1 MRGRL
6 GGIGFTPLWIIALAL
21 SLLLILITDGARLFT
36 AKEDG
41 HAVATLLLEGLD
53 GATAEAL
60 ANETSFTLEGG
71 ARCRLLSLGE
81 IAPESVLFTDREGNI
96 RSLPSAHLL
105 CATVTLEIPGRAT
118 DDGFLAGGSRRLLC
132 GARVRIDGEKT
143 TATGLLLSLSEAT
156 ERALP
161 SAF

>member
-6 GGIGFTPLWIIALAL
+6 RGIGFTPLWIIALTL
-21 SLLLILITDGARLFT
+21 SLLLILLTDGARLFT
-36 AKEDG
+36 SKEDG
-41 HAVATLLLEGLD
+41 RAVATLLLDGLD

-60 ANETSFTLEGG
+60 ASETAFTLEGG
-71 ARCRLLSLGE
+71 ARCRLLSMGE

-96 RSLPSAHLL
+96 RALPSTRRFR
-105 CATVTLEIPGRAT
+105 ATVTLEIPGRVT

-132 GARVRIDGEKT
+132 GARVRIDGDKT
-143 TATGLLLSLSEAT
+143 TATGLLLSLSEVAEGT
-156 ERALP
+156 LP